1 VAIKGDDHEKY
12 IEVINEI
19 TNHNGSLVWCDIP
32 EILLRIKPSTD
43 SSEVGAELM
52 RKIVEVREGLDHRNV
67 LYSHSRYE
75 DYFAK
80 GLFRKLT
87 EYFW

>member
-1 VAIKGDDHEKY
+1 
-12 IEVINEI
+12 
-19 TNHNGSLVWCDIP
+19 
-32 EILLRIKPSTD
+32 
-43 SSEVGAELM
+43 M
-52 RKIVEVREGLDHRNV
+52 RKIVEVREGMDPRNV